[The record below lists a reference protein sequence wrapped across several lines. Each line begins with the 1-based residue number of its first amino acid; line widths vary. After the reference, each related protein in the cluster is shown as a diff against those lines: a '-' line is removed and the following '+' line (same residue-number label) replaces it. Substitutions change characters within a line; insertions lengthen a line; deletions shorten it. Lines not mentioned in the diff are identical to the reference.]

1 MPSTPKSV
9 NPSHPTLLKKPT
21 VFVVYYSTYGHLRT
35 VADKVVEGLKS
46 TNLVN
51 VELRQFPETLP
62 QEVLD
67 KMHAPPKDASVPEF
81 TLDELE
87 AGDAFMFGFPTR
99 FGTAPTQVKS
109 FIDSTGGLWAKKAL
123 VGKMAGV
130 FSGTGSQSGGQ
141 ESNALTFLP
150 NLIHHGM
157 IFVPM
162 GFTHDN
168 LFTVDEVVGGSAYGS
183 GSFASSTGVR
193 AVSDK
198 EKEMAYHH
206 GESFAKIASK
216 YHN

>member
-1 MPSTPKSV
+1 MT
-9 NPSHPTLLKKPT
+9 KPT

-46 TNLVN
+46 TDLVN

-62 QEVLD
+62 QEVLE
-67 KMHAPPKDASVPEF
+67 KMHAAPKDASVPEF
-81 TLDELE
+81 TLDEFE

-99 FGTAPTQVKS
+99 FGAAPAQVKT
-109 FIDSTGGLWAKKAL
+109 FFDSTGGLWFKKAL
-123 VGKMAGV
+123 VGKMAGI
-130 FSGTGSQSGGQ
+130 FTGTGSQSGGQ
-141 ESNALTFLP
+141 ESTTLTFLP
-150 NLIHHGM
+150 NLVHHGM

-162 GFTHDN
+162 GFTHAN
-168 LFTVDEVVGGSAYGS
+168 LFTTDEIVGGSAYGS
-183 GSFASSTGVR
+183 GSIASSTGAR

-198 EKEMAYHH
+198 EKEIAFHH

>member
-1 MPSTPKSV
+1 MT
-9 NPSHPTLLKKPT
+9 KPT

-62 QEVLD
+62 QEVLE

-109 FIDSTGGLWAKKAL
+109 FIDSTGGLWAK
-123 VGKMAGV
+123 
-130 FSGTGSQSGGQ
+130 
-141 ESNALTFLP
+141 
-150 NLIHHGM
+150 
-157 IFVPM
+157 
-162 GFTHDN
+162 
-168 LFTVDEVVGGSAYGS
+168 
-183 GSFASSTGVR
+183 
-193 AVSDK
+193 
-198 EKEMAYHH
+198 
-206 GESFAKIASK
+206 
-216 YHN
+216 